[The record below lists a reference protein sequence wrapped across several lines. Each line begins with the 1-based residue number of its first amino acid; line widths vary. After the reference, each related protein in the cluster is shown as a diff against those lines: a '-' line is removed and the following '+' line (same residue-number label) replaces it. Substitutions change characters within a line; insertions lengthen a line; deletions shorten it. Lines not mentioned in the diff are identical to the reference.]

1 MEILVHSV
9 LLQKRC
15 EFMWSWP
22 SSGQHLSPTIIL
34 SVALVEL
41 QVLKELVCEV
51 VQDEE

>member
-1 MEILVHSV
+1 MEILVLSV

-22 SSGQHLSPTIIL
+22 SPGQHLSPSIIL

-41 QVLKELVCEV
+41 QVLKELVCKV
-51 VQDEE
+51 VKAEE